1 MGFVISLK
9 DSGTV
14 AMHDCD
20 IVTYDKNLLAKL
32 FYPVANPKFSFDFC
46 KGFYPRVA
54 QGKMNGRVTRLLVT
68 PLVKSLQKMVGY
80 NEYLNF
86 LDIFKYPLA
95 GEFSFKYD
103 LLNDIRV
110 PHDWGLEVGILSEM
124 YRNFAN
130 NRICQVDLAE
140 TYEHKHQ
147 EVSKNNRQ
155 KGLSKMTIDI
165 SKAIFR
171 KLATQG
177 QVFSH
182 EKFRSLKATYFRMA
196 LDMVQ
201 IYKTDAE
208 MNGLDYDVHKE
219 EEMVELFAQNI
230 IEAGKIFLESP
241 SENPNIP
248 TWRRIDSADPTILD
262 SFNKAVKED
271 NA

>member
-1 MGFVISLK
+1 
-9 DSGTV
+9 
-14 AMHDCD
+14 
-20 IVTYDKNLLAKL
+20 
-32 FYPVANPKFSFDFC
+32 
-46 KGFYPRVA
+46 
-54 QGKMNGRVTRLLVT
+54 
-68 PLVKSLQKMVGY
+68 
-80 NEYLNF
+80 
-86 LDIFKYPLA
+86 
-95 GEFSFKYD
+95 
-103 LLNDIRV
+103 
-110 PHDWGLEVGILSEM
+110 M

-177 QVFSH
+177 QVFSQ

-208 MNGLDYDVHKE
+208 MNGLDFDVHKE

-262 SFNKAVKED
+262 IFNKAVKED